1 MINLCPLTVG
11 VKRANRSKTPGGSGP
26 HGAGKGGWSVVRAR
40 EARRRR
46 RAARGSTAQRVA
58 STSQWGPANRQA
70 SHRPRR
76 HTTTY
81 TAETGKGRGWGG
93 SGSRFCGN
101 RTATA
106 PVSAASVGARPN
118 TVGGF
123 PDPASRQVPPLSS
136 PSQFPSHPPPKKP
149 TFVFSSPPLLLS
161 IVFGCC
167 TRACT
172 HFICFFFPSPSL
184 APPLVLIC

>member
-1 MINLCPLTVG
+1 MASSTSYCAVVFMINLCPLTVG

-58 STSQWGPANRQA
+58 STSPWGPANRQA
-70 SHRPRR
+70 SHRPRKL
-76 HTTTY
+76 
-81 TAETGKGRGWGG
+81 ERGGG
-93 SGSRFCGN
+93 GV
-101 RTATA
+101 ALA
-106 PVSAASVGARPN
+106 PGFVEIVQRRPLFPLPLWARAPN

-136 PSQFPSHPPPKKP
+136 PSQFPSHPPPRNP
-149 TFVFSSPPLLLS
+149 RLFFLLLL
-161 IVFGCC
+161 CC
-167 TRACT
+167 
-172 HFICFFFPSPSL
+172 SP
-184 APPLVLIC
+184 

>member
-1 MINLCPLTVG
+1 MASSTSYCAVVFMINLCPLTVG

-106 PVSAASVGARPN
+106 PVSAASVGARAQYRGR
-118 TVGGF
+118 VSG
-123 PDPASRQVPPLSS
+123 SRLPPGPPTLLPLSVS
-136 PSQFPSHPPPKKP
+136 
-149 TFVFSSPPLLLS
+149 
-161 IVFGCC
+161 
-167 TRACT
+167 
-172 HFICFFFPSPSL
+172 
-184 APPLVLIC
+184 